1 MKLTVFGATGQTGK
15 EIVRQALDAGH
26 EVIVVARDPARLAE
40 LGSKVR
46 VVQGDSMDARVV
58 EDAVTGTDA
67 VLSALGH
74 GRDSPSDLLAKST
87 SNIVEA
93 MKKRNV
99 RRIVVLTNV
108 AARNPGDRPSS
119 YNRFLRILLTLFRGP
134 MARDTARE
142 AEIISESG
150 LDWTIVRA
158 NLLTNNPPTRKY
170 RVGEF
175 DGKTGTRV
183 SRADVAAFM
192 ISCVIENKYIRAK
205 PVISE

>member
-1 MKLTVFGATGQTGK
+1 MKLAVFGATGQTGK

-26 EVIVVARDPARLAE
+26 EVTAVARDPARLAE
-40 LGSKVR
+40 TGPKVW

-58 EDAVTGTDA
+58 EEAVTGADA

-74 GRDSPSDLLAKST
+74 VRDSPPDLLAKSA

-93 MKKRNV
+93 MKKQNV
-99 RRIVVLTNV
+99 RRIVALTNV
-108 AARNPGDRPSS
+108 AARDPGDRLSL

-158 NLLTNNPPTRKY
+158 NLLTDDPPTKKY
-170 RVGEF
+170 RAGKF
-175 DGKTGTRV
+175 NGKTGTHV
-183 SRADVAAFM
+183 SRVNVAAFM
-192 ISCVIENKYIRAK
+192 ISCVVENKHIRAK

>member
-1 MKLTVFGATGQTGK
+1 MKLAVFGATGQTGK

-26 EVIVVARDPARLAE
+26 EVTAVARDPSRLAE
-40 LGSKVR
+40 TGPKVR

-58 EDAVTGTDA
+58 EEAVTGADA

-74 GRDSPSDLLAKST
+74 GRNSPPDLLAKSA

-93 MKKRNV
+93 MKKQNV
-99 RRIVVLTNV
+99 RRIVALANV
-108 AARNPGDRPSS
+108 AARDPGDRLSL

-158 NLLTNNPPTRKY
+158 NLLTDDPPTRKY
-170 RVGEF
+170 RAGEF
-175 DGKTGTRV
+175 NGKTGTRV
-183 SRADVAAFM
+183 SRANVAAFM
-192 ISCVIENKYIRAK
+192 ISCVVENKYIRAK